1 MFQSWLNDELRLL
14 SDQVARFI
22 RTELEPRAERWRQ
35 DGCVDRDT
43 WRKASEAGLL
53 CASIPETYGGGGGTR
68 AHEAVIHQELSRAGM
83 GGSFGT
89 ANSVSSAL
97 VAHYILAY
105 GTEEQKQ
112 RWLRSEEHTSELQS
126 LMRIS

>member
-35 DGCVDRDT
+35 DGCVYRDT

-68 AHEAVIHQELSRAGM
+68 AHEAVIHQELCRTGM
-83 GGSFGT
+83 GGRFGT
-89 ANSVSSAL
+89 ANSV
-97 VAHYILAY
+97 
-105 GTEEQKQ
+105 
-112 RWLRSEEHTSELQS
+112 RSDRKSTRLNYSQ
-126 LMRIS
+126 

>member
-53 CASIPETYGGGGGTR
+53 FASLPEPYGGGGGPR
-68 AHEAVIHQELSRAGM
+68 GHERGLPTDSGSAGM
-83 GGSFGT
+83 GGRLAT
-89 ANSVSSAL
+89 A
-97 VAHYILAY
+97 HPH
-105 GTEEQKQ
+105 
-112 RWLRSEEHTSELQS
+112 LRPPATPPT
-126 LMRIS
+126 